1 MLLAEEVK
9 IMAGVENIEVLIRT
23 GSLRLSEYKNRLEQ

>member
-23 GSLRLSEYKNRLEQ
+23 GSLKLSA